1 MTKPVDALAYSPGK
15 AAEVIGCSRP
25 FIYSLINEGELRPFK
40 IKARTFIARSE
51 LEAFVE
57 RNLQKQK
64 EAA

>member
-1 MTKPVDALAYSPGK
+1 MSKPVDALAYSPGK

-25 FIYSLINEGELRPFK
+25 FVYTLINEGEIRSFK

-51 LEAFVE
+51 LESFVE
-57 RNLQKQK
+57 RNLQKL